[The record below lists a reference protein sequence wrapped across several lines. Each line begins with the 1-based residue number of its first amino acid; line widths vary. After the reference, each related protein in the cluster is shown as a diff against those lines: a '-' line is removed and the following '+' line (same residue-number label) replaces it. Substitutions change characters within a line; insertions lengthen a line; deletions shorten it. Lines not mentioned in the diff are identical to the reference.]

1 MNRIARHRRCGGRRH
16 GATRHRSVDPVATR
30 RWRRGWTALLMLLM
44 LVAAAGWATQ
54 RLLEPERFPLRHVH
68 FQGEL
73 QYLDAT
79 ELRTPA
85 TGQLGDNFFLLDL
98 SLLRE
103 RLLAH
108 PWIDDVVLRRDWPDG
123 LEVRLTEHR
132 PYAYWGGDALIDSAG
147 RLIRPL
153 VLPSGRDWPR
163 LYGPDGQELAVIARY
178 REFSALLAPLD
189 LHIEQLVQDAR
200 GAWTA
205 QLINGL
211 ALDLG
216 RSEPSARLRRFVT
229 LYPRVLQPRL
239 AELAGVDLRYP
250 NGAAL
255 RWQEL
260 PDSAETLAQERDS
273 SEVLQQ
279 THSRSAGTGRD
290 NG

>member
-1 MNRIARHRRCGGRRH
+1 
-16 GATRHRSVDPVATR
+16 
-30 RWRRGWTALLMLLM
+30 MLLM
-44 LVAAAGWATQ
+44 LVAAGGWATQ
-54 RLLEPERFPLRHVH
+54 RLLEPGRFPLRHVH

-79 ELRTPA
+79 ELRTLA
-85 TGQLGDNFFLLDL
+85 TGRLGDNFFLLDL
-98 SLLRE
+98 GLLRE

-123 LEVRLTEHR
+123 LEVRLIEHR
-132 PYAYWGGDALIDSAG
+132 PYAYWGDDALIDSAG
-147 RLIRPL
+147 RPIRPP

-239 AELAGVDLRYP
+239 AELAGVDLRYR

-279 THSRSAGTGRD
+279 AHSRSAGTGRD